1 MLGREF
7 FAQLSQ
13 HFYGP
18 TFLRF
23 NIFTSQYFYNYGI
36 YNPPQKF
43 TFCKKIF

>member
-23 NIFTSQYFYNYGI
+23 NFFTSQYFYNYGI
-36 YNPPQKF
+36 LKL
-43 TFCKKIF
+43 

>member
-36 YNPPQKF
+36 LLFLVRSFSPPF
-43 TFCKKIF
+43 

>member
-23 NIFTSQYFYNYGI
+23 NFFTSQYFYNYGI
-36 YNPPQKF
+36 YF
-43 TFCKKIF
+43 DGMHERRKKKT